1 MTADD
6 IPKDAPLLRCWL
18 KKSWSTSK
26 KVGLWLGGIAVV
38 LIAAYVAWLGL
49 TSQTAAKIWAALTG
63 WCGSIISGILNYIA
77 TIPPLVFWGSVIVS
91 AIVLGVLGY
100 SLIWCVVRNL
110 QDCDWASDTATT
122 IAAISIAAA
131 IAATIAAATIAAIAA
146 IAIAAISIAIA
157 IAIAATIAAISIAT
171 IAIAAISIAAI
182 AIAATIAA
190 AIDDRSSMW
199 YYAFRFLGAY
209 LNYRK
214 RMKATSTISVVEE
227 I

>member
-1 MTADD
+1 MTDD
-6 IPKDAPLLRCWL
+6 TQKDAPLLRCWL

-26 KVGLWLGGIAVV
+26 KVALWLGGIAVV
-38 LIAAYVAWLGL
+38 LITAYVAWLGL

-122 IAAISIAAA
+122 IAAATIAAA

-146 IAIAAISIAIA
+146 IAIAAISIA
-157 IAIAATIAAISIAT
+157 TIAIAT
-171 IAIAAISIAAI
+171 IAFAI
-182 AIAATIAA
+182 ATIAIAA

-199 YYAFRFLGAY
+199 YYVFRFIGAY